1 MNMARPPAW
10 LLGALLAATGVV
22 WRTPSAAVIL
32 GAVAGLVA
40 VLALDR
46 VPPRFTIAT
55 LGASILLLVTAV
67 WRAPFG
73 VEEVLARGFAPAD
86 GLFYWNPALW
96 LALTGLRSAHTRA
109 SASAAGL
116 VAAAYALTVP
126 SSPAA
131 SFCAGAI
138 AILCGP
144 AIAAA
149 LGAARRHAV
158 ERPLAWLGV
167 AGLALA
173 VWNFLF
179 MEQYRRL
186 LIPRDDTV
194 SFVDVTRH
202 NAELLSRGLGAPTT
216 WPASWIFAL
225 RHHVAPDRYEALS
238 AEPVRLE
245 GAESEALDVL
255 SPAAEASRA
264 GAGWSRTTSCASAPC
279 RALVGPSRLLV
290 RLRPRADVE
299 LGVEAWGV
307 GTLDLDVNGARVASV
322 PLSAEGGEARVR
334 VSRTQLRS
342 GINDLRFTP
351 SGGAAAL
358 GRVTLRRV
366 GGGA

>member
-10 LLGALLAATGVV
+10 LLGALLAASGVV
-22 WRTPSAAVIL
+22 WRTPSTAVVL
-32 GAVAGLVA
+32 GALTGLVA
-40 VLALDR
+40 VVALR
-46 VPPRFTIAT
+46 RAPPRFTIAM
-55 LGASILLLVTAV
+55 LGASILLLAAAV

-73 VEEVLARGFAPAD
+73 VEGVLARGFAPED
-86 GLFYWNPALW
+86 GLLYWNPVLW
-96 LALTGLRSAHTRA
+96 LGFAGLRSPHARA
-109 SASAAGL
+109 SAASAGL
-116 VAAAYALTVP
+116 VAAGYALTDP
-126 SSPAA
+126 GSPAA
-131 SFCAGAI
+131 SSCAAAI
-138 AILCGP
+138 AMLFGP

-149 LGAARRHAV
+149 LGTARRHAA
-158 ERPLAWLGV
+158 ERPLAWLV
-167 AGLALA
+167 AAGFVLV

-225 RHHVAPDRYEALS
+225 RHRVRPDRYEALS

-245 GAESEALDVL
+245 AAESEVLDVL
-255 SPAAEASRA
+255 SPAAEASLA
-264 GAGWSRTTSCASAPC
+264 GTGWSRTTSCASAPC
-279 RALVGPSRLLV
+279 RELVGPSRLLV

-299 LGVEAWGV
+299 LGVEAWGA

-351 SGGAAAL
+351 TGGAAAL